1 MAKGKKAKSGA
12 AKSPRRKNLTK
23 TALVAKATA
32 TSFAMRVGIDF
43 LNGLGQATAVLF
55 RNGVLINMQSISMG
69 GSILFSDVQSH
80 DTLAVNGVCSGDAII
95 DINVPTNPATPQNFN
110 KIILGGYSI
119 L

>member
-1 MAKGKKAKSGA
+1 MAKGKKPKSGS

-23 TALVAKATA
+23 TALVAKATSS
-32 TSFAMRVGIDF
+32 SFAMRVDIDF

-69 GSILFSDVQSH
+69 GSIPFSDVQSH
-80 DTLAVNGVCSGDAII
+80 DTVAVNGVCAGDAII
-95 DINVPTNPATPQNFN
+95 SINIPTNPATPQNFS